1 MVSKEEFFLQMNNK
15 NITYRRSLLMLAV
28 TALFS
33 VLATVV
39 DRQAIGPED
48 TVVGFASING
58 AFARSFGYNAV
69 MDKVSDI
76 MMYIAF
82 VVVISFVV
90 IGVKKLVQKKSI
102 QAVGKTLLG
111 LGILYFI
118 VAVIYVAFKKIPI
131 NYRPIIPPGETEI
144 ETSFPSTH
152 TLIIGSVMGSAVI
165 AWNRLFSNKKLVRC
179 LTILAVLVMVIG
191 ICARML
197 AGVHWLSDIAA
208 GILFS
213 ATLIAFYSAWIAD

>member
-1 MVSKEEFFLQMNNK
+1 MNTK
-15 NITYRRSLLMLAV
+15 KTSYRSPLILLAV
-28 TALFS
+28 TFLFS
-33 VLATVV
+33 ILATVV

-69 MDKVSDI
+69 MDKISDVI
-76 MMYIAF
+76 MYIAF
-82 VVVISFVV
+82 LVVISFVLMGAKELV
-90 IGVKKLVQKKSI
+90 EKKNI
-102 QAVGKTLLG
+102 REVGKTILG
-111 LGILYFI
+111 LGILYVI

-131 NYRPIIPPGETEI
+131 NFRPIIPPGETEL

-152 TLIIGSVMGSAVI
+152 TLIIGSVMGSAMI
-165 AWNRLFSNKKLVRC
+165 AWNRLFPDMKLVRC
-179 LTILAVLVMVIG
+179 IAISTVMVIG

-197 AGVHWLSDIAA
+197 AGVHWLTDIAA

-213 ATLIAFYSAWIAD
+213 ATLIAFYSAWIADE